1 MHDQLSFEEALR
13 LFLEEPNRLDAVLRG
28 LSEAEMAQKQVSA
41 GQTIRQ
47 VVHHL
52 ADGDQMWAMYMKVA
66 ISASGSSFAADWY
79 PGDDTW
85 AERMSF
91 QAREA
96 APAIALFRANRAYVA
111 QALRA
116 MPDTWERTLTFKHSD
131 DDESYR
137 YSVAD
142 IVGLLVRHARQH
154 VQEIEELSLSEDGQ
168 S

>member
-13 LFLEEPNRLDAVLRG
+13 LFSEEPNRLDAALEG
-28 LSEAEMAQKQVSA
+28 LTEEDMAQKRVAS
-41 GQTIRQ
+41 GQSIRQ

-85 AERMSF
+85 AERMNF
-91 QAREA
+91 QDREA
-96 APAIALFRANRAYVA
+96 APAIVLFRANRAYIA
-111 QALRA
+111 QTLHAL
-116 MPDTWERTLTFKHSD
+116 PDTWDRTLTFKHSD

-142 IVGLLVRHARQH
+142 IVSLLVRHSRQH
-154 VQEIEELSLSEDGQ
+154 VQEIEELSLSQSGQ
-168 S
+168 L